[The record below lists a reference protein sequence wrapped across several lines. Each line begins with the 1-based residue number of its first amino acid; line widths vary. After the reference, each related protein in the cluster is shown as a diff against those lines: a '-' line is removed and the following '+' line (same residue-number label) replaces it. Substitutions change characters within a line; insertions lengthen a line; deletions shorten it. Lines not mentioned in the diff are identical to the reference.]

1 MATLYRKQHGSGM
14 VEVVEDGEHRTLSFD
29 SHLVQSR
36 LSLADPLALVLN
48 YTRCMMAGLL
58 FGEAK
63 GRDTPLRVLM
73 IGLGGGSMAKFLLRH
88 FPACHLDVVEQDPA
102 IPPLAREYFHLPDSD
117 RMTLFLED
125 GASFLERRAACAYD
139 LILVDAYD
147 REGMSRS
154 VYAMRFFA
162 GLEERLTL
170 RGVVA
175 VNFVRGDANLF
186 RRCTEFLLERFAGR
200 VLSLPVPGTSNEI
213 GFAGPGVEAW
223 EDRQEIDAR
232 AWELEDWLGLD
243 FVMFVREM
251 RLMELPSGPWRWLGL
266 R

>member
-1 MATLYRKQHGSGM
+1 MQTLYHKQHRDGL

-36 LSLADPLALVLN
+36 MFLADPIALALN

-58 FGEAK
+58 LGEAK

-88 FPACHLDVVEQDPA
+88 FPACRMDVVERDPD
-102 IPPLAREYFHLPDSD
+102 IPPLTREYFHLPDSD
-117 RMTLFLED
+117 RLTLFLED
-125 GASFLERRAACAYD
+125 GASFLDRRAASGYD

-147 REGMSRS
+147 REGMSSS

-162 GLEERLTL
+162 ALEAHLTS

-175 VNFVRGDANLF
+175 VNFVRGEANLF

-200 VLSLPVPGTSNEI
+200 VLSLPVPGSSNEI

-223 EDRQEIDAR
+223 EDRREIDAR

-243 FVMFVREM
+243 FAMFVREM
-251 RLMELPSGPWRWLGL
+251 RLMELPAGPWRWLGL